1 MCAAQLSIDFSKNC
15 NDENTKFSMTAAE
28 LDGLPASVLE
38 GLKQVPDDGSGVTK
52 YPSPRNYIPS
62 SQTAI

>member
-1 MCAAQLSIDFSKNC
+1 
-15 NDENTKFSMTAAE
+15 MTAAE

-52 YPSPRNYIPS
+52 YPPCPRNYIPS